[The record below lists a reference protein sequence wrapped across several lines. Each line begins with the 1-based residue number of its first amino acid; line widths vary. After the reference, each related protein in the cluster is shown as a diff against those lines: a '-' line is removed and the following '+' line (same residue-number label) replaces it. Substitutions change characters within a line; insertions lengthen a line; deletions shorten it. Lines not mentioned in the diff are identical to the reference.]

1 MCGAAASIVRR
12 STRHGPSI
20 RGKEAC
26 QDAQLRKLLREW
38 EKAGEQFTGMML
50 MAAGKEKHDTY
61 DQEIDR
67 WSRVEYIIGDCG
79 LVLKTTSRGWLS
91 LWVTERGF
99 EWQHVESYRMQKS
112 SSLKFVASCSG
123 RLDIPQFLEHLD
135 AQKNQ
140 TYIHAEDWKK
150 TNNDKEIQVYQ
161 DFAKSLYTGMSGEA
175 CEGETD
181 CDDLN
186 YPKEAR
192 GGIGS

>member
-1 MCGAAASIVRR
+1 MKGVCPAPRLNSV
-12 STRHGPSI
+12 
-20 RGKEAC
+20 C
-26 QDAQLRKLLREW
+26 
-38 EKAGEQFTGMML
+38 
-50 MAAGKEKHDTY
+50 
-61 DQEIDR
+61 
-67 WSRVEYIIGDCG
+67 RV
-79 LVLKTTSRGWLS
+79 
-91 LWVTERGF
+91 GF
-99 EWQHVESYRMQKS
+99 DLCRT
-112 SSLKFVASCSG
+112 SG